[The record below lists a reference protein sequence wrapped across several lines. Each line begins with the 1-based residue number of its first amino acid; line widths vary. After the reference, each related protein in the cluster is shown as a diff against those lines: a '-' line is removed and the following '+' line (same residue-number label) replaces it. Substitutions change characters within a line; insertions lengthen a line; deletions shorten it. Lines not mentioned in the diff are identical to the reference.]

1 MEWYDF
7 LVGTRRYRHHREK
20 GAMHFH
26 STTYLS
32 FIQSCSKTERHFCIL
47 LSYIRLRWPELSC
60 RLFARS
66 YISKVVYFFPNA
78 MRIKPSQRKGI
89 HHTGLRLS
97 SGLGLLGD
105 TAECASFQINRYTS
119 NQNLTLV
126 YMSLKENTVFNALWL
141 TAGIPTSLTKGTL
154 FES

>member
-89 HHTGLRLS
+89 HHTGLWLS
-97 SGLGLLGD
+97 SGPGLLGD
-105 TAECASFQINRYTS
+105 FSWFFYFDQGRQSCPVSRDILCLQYFDGICYVINVNHYCWFLR
-119 NQNLTLV
+119 
-126 YMSLKENTVFNALWL
+126 SLRL
-141 TAGIPTSLTKGTL
+141 
-154 FES
+154 

>member
-1 MEWYDF
+1 MEWYGF

-60 RLFARS
+60 RLFASS

-78 MRIKPSQRKGI
+78 IRIKPSKKKRNSSYRSKTFVWTSFRRYCRMYFFSNQQIYQQSELNTSIYELKRKYRVQ
-89 HHTGLRLS
+89 HPLV
-97 SGLGLLGD
+97 D
-105 TAECASFQINRYTS
+105 CRYT
-119 NQNLTLV
+119 NKFDKRYLV
-126 YMSLKENTVFNALWL
+126 
-141 TAGIPTSLTKGTL
+141 
-154 FES
+154 

>member
-1 MEWYDF
+1 MYNFQQEFPFVMCNFKNISLEEARRIVVGVRRFIREKRSLGPIFKGLVFMEWYGF

-60 RLFARS
+60 RLFASS
-66 YISKVVYFFPNA
+66 YISKVVT
-78 MRIKPSQRKGI
+78 
-89 HHTGLRLS
+89 H
-97 SGLGLLGD
+97 
-105 TAECASFQINRYTS
+105 E
-119 NQNLTLV
+119 
-126 YMSLKENTVFNALWL
+126 LKATRESIGRAKCLPMKCFVFV
-141 TAGIPTSLTKGTL
+141 
-154 FES
+154 